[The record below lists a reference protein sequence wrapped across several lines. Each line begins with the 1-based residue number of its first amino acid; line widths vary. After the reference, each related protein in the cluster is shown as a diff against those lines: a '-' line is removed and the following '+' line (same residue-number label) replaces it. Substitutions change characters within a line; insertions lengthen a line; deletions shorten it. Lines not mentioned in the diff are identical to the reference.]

1 MWTLAF
7 GHYEDRTPMHE
18 WRRSRKAGGG
28 NDSKSKIPTRNSPIK
43 HLLNFS
49 L

>member
-1 MWTLAF
+1 VLRIAGKCDNCGLPNWLSLRQAAMAAF
-7 GHYEDRTPMHE
+7 P
-18 WRRSRKAGGG
+18 
-28 NDSKSKIPTRNSPIK
+28 NDGKWKMRNSPIK